1 MAKANISRDV
11 QIEATLSLY
20 PEQLVDIDNME
31 QLMEAVKK
39 ATEKDFSDNPSR
51 DGTGLTDVNVT
62 IAFDGYKTMEH
73 EALNTEDVKRMSE
86 AELEGVIADF
96 SVTAEAVD
104 NGIKHE
110 GYHSSDW
117 YSPDEPAYVEGY
129 EDDEIGGVILEFV
142 EKAFKEFGI
151 ETIEHEIDDSSIP
164 EWSDVIIDR
173 EESARE
179 AAEEARFEAYH
190 EGLYDY

>member
-20 PEQLVDIDNME
+20 PEQLVGVDDME

-51 DGTGLTDVNVT
+51 DGTGLTDVSVT
-62 IAFDGYKTMEH
+62 IEFDGYKTTER
-73 EALNTEDVKRMSE
+73 EELNTEDVKKMTE
-86 AELEGVIADF
+86 TELEDVVADF
-96 SVTAEAVD
+96 SIMAEAVD
-104 NGIKHE
+104 NGIEHE

-129 EDDEIGGVILEFV
+129 DDDEIGDVILESV

-151 ETIEHEIDDSSIP
+151 EIIEHEIDDFSIP